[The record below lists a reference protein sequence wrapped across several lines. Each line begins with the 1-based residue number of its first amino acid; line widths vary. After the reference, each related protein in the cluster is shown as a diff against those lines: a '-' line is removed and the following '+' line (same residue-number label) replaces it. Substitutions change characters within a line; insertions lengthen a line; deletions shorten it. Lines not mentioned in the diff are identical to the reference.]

1 MKTLYLIRHAQ
12 SEANAGGISK
22 PERDISLSPLGREQ
36 AQALVARL
44 PRSAHIYT
52 SELRRTHETA
62 APYCRTHGITPQTLQ
77 LLNEFSCLAFD
88 LIRGMDGTAR
98 RPLADAYWQR
108 ADPLECTGAG
118 ADSFAAFNRRI
129 SAFLDH
135 YPQLED
141 GSLLFGHGIW
151 IGLLAWRLLGFRAE
165 TSADMSTFRRF
176 QSGLPMPNTAVW
188 ILQGDSADTLRLR
201 CHQPAMP
208 WEKQP

>member
-12 SEANAGGISK
+12 SEANAGDISK
-22 PERDISLSPLGREQ
+22 PERDIALSPLGREQ

-44 PRSAHIYT
+44 PRSNHVYV

-62 APYCRTHGITPQTLQ
+62 APYCRAHGITPQVLPQ
-77 LLNEFSCLAFD
+77 LNEFSCLAFD
-88 LIRGMDGTAR
+88 RIRGMDGTAR

-118 ADSFAAFNRRI
+118 ADSFAAFNQRL
-129 SAFLDH
+129 SAFLAH

-151 IGLLAWRLLGFRAE
+151 IGLLAWRLLGFSAE
-165 TSADMSTFRRF
+165 TAADMAAFRRF
-176 QSGLPMPNTAVW
+176 QTGLPMPNTAVW
-188 ILQGDSADTLRLR
+188 QLQGDSIASLRLR
-201 CHQPAMP
+201 CLPG
-208 WEKQP
+208 

>member
-44 PRSAHIYT
+44 ARSNHVYV

-62 APYCRTHGITPQTLQ
+62 APYCRAHGITPQVLPQ
-77 LLNEFSCLAFD
+77 LNEFSCLAFD
-88 LIRGMDGTAR
+88 RIRGMDGTAR

-118 ADSFAAFNRRI
+118 ADSFAAFNQRL
-129 SAFLDH
+129 SAFLAH

-151 IGLLAWRLLGFRAE
+151 IGLLAWRLLGFSAE
-165 TSADMSTFRRF
+165 TAADMAAFRRF
-176 QSGLPMPNTAVW
+176 QTGLPMPNTAVW
-188 ILQGDSADTLRLR
+188 QLQGDSIASLRLR
-201 CHQPAMP
+201 CLPG
-208 WEKQP
+208 

>member
-22 PERDISLSPLGREQ
+22 PERDIALSPLGREQ

-44 PRSAHIYT
+44 PRSNHVYV

-62 APYCRTHGITPQTLQ
+62 APYCRAHGITPQVLPQ
-77 LLNEFSCLAFD
+77 LNEFSCLAFD
-88 LIRGMDGTAR
+88 RIRGMDGTAR

-118 ADSFAAFNRRI
+118 ADSFAAFNQRL
-129 SAFLDH
+129 SAFLAH

-151 IGLLAWRLLGFRAE
+151 IGLLAWRLLGFSVE
-165 TSADMSTFRRF
+165 TAADMAAFRRF
-176 QSGLPMPNTAVW
+176 QTGLPMPNTAAW
-188 ILQGDSADTLRLR
+188 QLQGDSIASLRLR
-201 CHQPAMP
+201 CLPG
-208 WEKQP
+208 

>member
-1 MKTLYLIRHAQ
+1 VKTLYLIRHAQ

-22 PERDISLSPLGREQ
+22 PERDIALSPLGREQ

-44 PRSAHIYT
+44 PRSNHVYV

-62 APYCRTHGITPQTLQ
+62 APYCRAHGITPQVLPQ
-77 LLNEFSCLAFD
+77 LNEFSCLAFD
-88 LIRGMDGTAR
+88 RIRGMDGTAR

-118 ADSFAAFNRRI
+118 ADSFAAFNQRL
-129 SAFLDH
+129 SAFLAH

-151 IGLLAWRLLGFRAE
+151 IGLLAWRLLAFSAE
-165 TSADMSTFRRF
+165 TAADMAAFRRF
-176 QSGLPMPNTAVW
+176 QTGLPMPNTAVW
-188 ILQGDSADTLRLR
+188 QLQGDSIASLRLR
-201 CHQPAMP
+201 CLPG
-208 WEKQP
+208 

>member
-22 PERDISLSPLGREQ
+22 PERDIALSPLGREQ

-44 PRSAHIYT
+44 ARSNHVYV

-62 APYCRTHGITPQTLQ
+62 APYCRAHGITPQVLPQ
-77 LLNEFSCLAFD
+77 LNEFSCLAFD
-88 LIRGMDGTAR
+88 RIRGMDGTAR

-118 ADSFAAFNRRI
+118 ADSFAAFNQRL
-129 SAFLDH
+129 SAFLAH

-151 IGLLAWRLLGFRAE
+151 IGLLAWRLLGFSAE
-165 TSADMSTFRRF
+165 TAADMAAFRRF
-176 QSGLPMPNTAVW
+176 QTGLPMPNTAVW
-188 ILQGDSADTLRLR
+188 QLQGDSIASLRLR
-201 CHQPAMP
+201 CLPG
-208 WEKQP
+208 

>member
-22 PERDISLSPLGREQ
+22 PERDIALSPLGREQ

-44 PRSAHIYT
+44 PRSNHVYV

-62 APYCRTHGITPQTLQ
+62 APYRRAHGITPQVLPQ
-77 LLNEFSCLAFD
+77 LNEFSCLAFD
-88 LIRGMDGTAR
+88 RIRGMDGTAR

-118 ADSFAAFNRRI
+118 ADS

-151 IGLLAWRLLGFRAE
+151 IGLLAWRLLGFSAE
-165 TSADMSTFRRF
+165 TAADMAAFRRF
-176 QSGLPMPNTAVW
+176 QTGLPMPNTAVW
-188 ILQGDSADTLRLR
+188 QLQGDSIASLRLR
-201 CHQPAMP
+201 CLPG
-208 WEKQP
+208 

>member
-22 PERDISLSPLGREQ
+22 PERDIALSPLGREQ

-44 PRSAHIYT
+44 PRSNHVYV

-62 APYCRTHGITPQTLQ
+62 APYCRAHGITPQVLPQ
-77 LLNEFSCLAFD
+77 LNEFSCLAFD
-88 LIRGMDGTAR
+88 RIRGMDGTAR

-118 ADSFAAFNRRI
+118 ADSFAAFNQRL
-129 SAFLDH
+129 SAFLAH

-151 IGLLAWRLLGFRAE
+151 IGLLAWRLLGFSVE
-165 TSADMSTFRRF
+165 TAADMAAFRRF
-176 QSGLPMPNTAVW
+176 QTGLPMPNTAVW
-188 ILQGDSADTLRLR
+188 QLQGDSIASLRLR
-201 CHQPAMP
+201 CLPG
-208 WEKQP
+208 

>member
-22 PERDISLSPLGREQ
+22 PERDIALSPLGREQ

-44 PRSAHIYT
+44 PRSNHVYV

-62 APYCRTHGITPQTLQ
+62 APYRRAHGITPQVLPQ
-77 LLNEFSCLAFD
+77 LNEFSCLAFD
-88 LIRGMDGTAR
+88 RIRGMDGTAR

-118 ADSFAAFNRRI
+118 ADSFAAFNQRL
-129 SAFLDH
+129 SAFLAH

-151 IGLLAWRLLGFRAE
+151 IGLLAWRLLGFSAE
-165 TSADMSTFRRF
+165 TAADMAAFRRF
-176 QSGLPMPNTAVW
+176 QTGLPMPNTAVW
-188 ILQGDSADTLRLR
+188 QLQGDSIASLRLR
-201 CHQPAMP
+201 CLPG
-208 WEKQP
+208 

>member
-22 PERDISLSPLGREQ
+22 PERDIALSPLGREQ

-44 PRSAHIYT
+44 PASKHVYT

-62 APYCRTHGITPQTLQ
+62 APYCRAHGITPQALP
-77 LLNEFSCLAFD
+77 LLNEFSCLAFE
-88 LIRGMDGTAR
+88 LIRGMDGAAL

-108 ADPLECTGAG
+108 ADPQECSGAG
-118 ADSFAAFNRRI
+118 ADSFAAFNQRV
-129 SAFLDH
+129 SAFLAH
-135 YPQLED
+135 HPQLAD

-165 TSADMSTFRRF
+165 TSADMAAFRRF
-176 QSGLPMPNTAVW
+176 QSALPMPNTAVW
-188 ILQGDSADTLRLR
+188 RLQGDSLDTLRLR
-201 CHQPAMP
+201 VQASG
-208 WEKQP
+208 

>member
-22 PERDISLSPLGREQ
+22 PERDIALSPLGREQ

-44 PRSAHIYT
+44 ARSNHVYV

-62 APYCRTHGITPQTLQ
+62 APYCRAHGITPQVLPQ
-77 LLNEFSCLAFD
+77 LNEFSCLAFD
-88 LIRGMDGTAR
+88 RIRGMDGTAR

-118 ADSFAAFNRRI
+118 ADSFAAFNQRL
-129 SAFLDH
+129 SAFLAH

-151 IGLLAWRLLGFRAE
+151 IGLLAWRLLGFSAE
-165 TSADMSTFRRF
+165 TAADMAAFRRF
-176 QSGLPMPNTAVW
+176 QTGLPMLNTAVW
-188 ILQGDSADTLRLR
+188 QLQGDSIASLRLR
-201 CHQPAMP
+201 CLPG
-208 WEKQP
+208 

>member
-22 PERDISLSPLGREQ
+22 PERDIALSPLGREQ

-44 PRSAHIYT
+44 PRSNHVYV

-62 APYCRTHGITPQTLQ
+62 APYCRAHGITPQVLPQ
-77 LLNEFSCLAFD
+77 LNEFSCLAFD
-88 LIRGMDGTAR
+88 RIRGMDGTAR

-108 ADPLECTGAG
+108 ADPLECTGAS
-118 ADSFAAFNRRI
+118 ADSFAAFNQRL
-129 SAFLDH
+129 SAFLAH

-151 IGLLAWRLLGFRAE
+151 IGLLAWRLLGFSAE
-165 TSADMSTFRRF
+165 TAADMAAFRRF
-176 QSGLPMPNTAVW
+176 QTGLPMPNTAVW
-188 ILQGDSADTLRLR
+188 QLQGDSIASLRLR
-201 CHQPAMP
+201 CLPG
-208 WEKQP
+208 

>member
-22 PERDISLSPLGREQ
+22 PERDIALSPLGCEQ
-36 AQALVARL
+36 AQTLVARL
-44 PRSAHIYT
+44 PRSNHVYT

-62 APYCRTHGITPQTLQ
+62 APYCRAHGITPQILP

-88 LIRGMDGTAR
+88 RIRGMDGAAR

-118 ADSFAAFNRRI
+118 ADSFAAFNQRLD
-129 SAFLDH
+129 AFLAH

-151 IGLLAWRLLGFRAE
+151 IGLLAWRLLGFPAE
-165 TSADMSTFRRF
+165 TAADMTAFRRF
-176 QSGLPMPNTAVW
+176 QTGLPMPNTAIW
-188 ILQGDSADTLRLR
+188 QLQGDSTANLRLR
-201 CHQPAMP
+201 CHQPAMQ

>member
-22 PERDISLSPLGREQ
+22 PERDIALSPLGREQ

-44 PRSAHIYT
+44 PTSKHVYT

-62 APYCRTHGITPQTLQ
+62 APYCRAHGITPQTLP
-77 LLNEFSCLAFD
+77 LLNEFSCLAFA

-118 ADSFAAFNRRI
+118 ADS
-129 SAFLDH
+129 
-135 YPQLED
+135 
-141 GSLLFGHGIW
+141 LLFGHGIW

-165 TSADMSTFRRF
+165 SSADMSAFRRF

-188 ILQGDSADTLRLR
+188 QLQGDRADTLRLR

-208 WEKQP
+208 

>member
-1 MKTLYLIRHAQ
+1 VKTLYLIRHAQ

-22 PERDISLSPLGREQ
+22 PERDIALSPLGREQ

-44 PRSAHIYT
+44 PRSNHVYV

-62 APYCRTHGITPQTLQ
+62 APYRRAHGITPQVLPQ
-77 LLNEFSCLAFD
+77 LNEFSCLAFD
-88 LIRGMDGTAR
+88 RIRGMDGTAR

-118 ADSFAAFNRRI
+118 ADSFAAFNQRL
-129 SAFLDH
+129 SAFLAH

-151 IGLLAWRLLGFRAE
+151 IGLLAWRLLGFSVE
-165 TSADMSTFRRF
+165 TAADMAAFRRF
-176 QSGLPMPNTAVW
+176 QTGLPMPNTAVW
-188 ILQGDSADTLRLR
+188 QLQGDSIASLRLR
-201 CHQPAMP
+201 CLPG
-208 WEKQP
+208 

>member
-22 PERDISLSPLGREQ
+22 PERDIALSPLGREQ

-44 PRSAHIYT
+44 PRSNHVYV

-62 APYCRTHGITPQTLQ
+62 APYCRAHGITPQVLPQ
-77 LLNEFSCLAFD
+77 LNEFSCLAFD
-88 LIRGMDGTAR
+88 RIRGMDGTAR

-118 ADSFAAFNRRI
+118 ADSFAAFNQRL
-129 SAFLDH
+129 SAFLAH

-151 IGLLAWRLLGFRAE
+151 IGLLAWRLLAFSAE
-165 TSADMSTFRRF
+165 TAADMAAFRRF
-176 QSGLPMPNTAVW
+176 QTGLPMPNTAVW
-188 ILQGDSADTLRLR
+188 QLQGDSIASLRLR
-201 CHQPAMP
+201 CLPG
-208 WEKQP
+208 

>member
-22 PERDISLSPLGREQ
+22 LERDIALSPLGREQ
-36 AQALVARL
+36 AQALVAQL
-44 PRSAHIYT
+44 PASKHVYT

-62 APYCRTHGITPQTLQ
+62 APYCRTHGITPQALP

-88 LIRGMDGTAR
+88 LIRGMDGAAR

-108 ADPLECTGAG
+108 ADPQECTGAG
-118 ADSFAAFNRRI
+118 ADSFAAFNQRV
-129 SAFLDH
+129 SDFLAH
-135 YPQLED
+135 HPQLAD

-165 TSADMSTFRRF
+165 TSADMAAFRRF
-176 QSGLPMPNTAVW
+176 QSALPMPNTAVW
-188 ILQGDSADTLRLR
+188 LLQGDSLDTLRLR
-201 CHQPAMP
+201 VQASG
-208 WEKQP
+208 

>member
-22 PERDISLSPLGREQ
+22 PERDIALSPLGREQ

-44 PRSAHIYT
+44 PRSNHVYT

-62 APYCRTHGITPQTLQ
+62 APYCRAHGITPQILPP
-77 LLNEFSCLAFD
+77 LNEFSCLAFA
-88 LIRGMDGTAR
+88 LIRDMDGAAR

-118 ADSFAAFNRRI
+118 ADSFAAFNQRLD
-129 SAFLDH
+129 AFLAH

-151 IGLLAWRLLGFRAE
+151 IGLLTWRLLGFSAE
-165 TSADMSTFRRF
+165 TAADMTAFRRF
-176 QSGLPMPNTAVW
+176 QTSLPMPNTAIW
-188 ILQGDSADTLRLR
+188 QLQGDSTANLRLR
-201 CHQPAMP
+201 CLPG
-208 WEKQP
+208 

>member
-22 PERDISLSPLGREQ
+22 PERDIALSPLGREQ

-44 PRSAHIYT
+44 PRSNHVYV

-62 APYCRTHGITPQTLQ
+62 APYRRAHGITPQVLPQ
-77 LLNEFSCLAFD
+77 LNEFSCLAFD
-88 LIRGMDGTAR
+88 RIRGMDGTAR

-118 ADSFAAFNRRI
+118 ADSFAAFNQRL
-129 SAFLDH
+129 SAFLAH

-151 IGLLAWRLLGFRAE
+151 IGLLAWRLLGFSVE
-165 TSADMSTFRRF
+165 TAADMAAFRRF
-176 QSGLPMPNTAVW
+176 QTGLPMPNTAVW
-188 ILQGDSADTLRLR
+188 QLQGDSIASLRLR
-201 CHQPAMP
+201 CLPG
-208 WEKQP
+208 

>member
-22 PERDISLSPLGREQ
+22 PERDIALSPLGREQ

-44 PRSAHIYT
+44 ARSNHVYV

-62 APYCRTHGITPQTLQ
+62 APYCRAHGITPQVLPQ
-77 LLNEFSCLAFD
+77 LNEFSCLAFD
-88 LIRGMDGTAR
+88 RIRGMDGAAR

-118 ADSFAAFNRRI
+118 ADSFAAFNQRL
-129 SAFLDH
+129 SAFLAH
-135 YPQLED
+135 CPQLED

-151 IGLLAWRLLGFRAE
+151 IGLLAWRLLGFSAE
-165 TSADMSTFRRF
+165 TAADMAAFRRF
-176 QSGLPMPNTAVW
+176 QTGLPMPNTAVW
-188 ILQGDSADTLRLR
+188 QLQGDSIASLRLR
-201 CHQPAMP
+201 CLPG
-208 WEKQP
+208 

>member
-1 MKTLYLIRHAQ
+1 MRIMPLPNHIAYGSCCTECFDQSNAPAGHARQ
-12 SEANAGGISK
+12 
-22 PERDISLSPLGREQ
+22 
-36 AQALVARL
+36 
-44 PRSAHIYT
+44 
-52 SELRRTHETA
+52 ELLCKDACYRIGK
-62 APYCRTHGITPQTLQ
+62 CRTHGITPQTLQ

-165 TSADMSTFRRF
+165 TSADMSAFRRF

-188 ILQGDSADTLRLR
+188 QLSGNTRDDLRLR
-201 CHQPAMP
+201 FLSPKTA
-208 WEKQP
+208 

>member
-22 PERDISLSPLGREQ
+22 PERDIALSPLGREQ

-44 PRSAHIYT
+44 PRSNHVYV

-62 APYCRTHGITPQTLQ
+62 APYRRAHGITPQVLPQ
-77 LLNEFSCLAFD
+77 LNEFSCLAFD
-88 LIRGMDGTAR
+88 RLRGMDGTAR

-118 ADSFAAFNRRI
+118 ADSFAAFNQRL
-129 SAFLDH
+129 SAFLAH

-151 IGLLAWRLLGFRAE
+151 IGLLAWRLLGFSVE
-165 TSADMSTFRRF
+165 TAADMAAFRRF
-176 QSGLPMPNTAVW
+176 QTGLPMPNTAVW
-188 ILQGDSADTLRLR
+188 QLQGDSIASLRLR
-201 CHQPAMP
+201 CLPG
-208 WEKQP
+208 

>member
-22 PERDISLSPLGREQ
+22 PERDIALSPLGREQ

-44 PRSAHIYT
+44 PRSSHVYV

-62 APYCRTHGITPQTLQ
+62 APYCHAHGITPQTLP
-77 LLNEFSCLAFD
+77 LLNEFSCLAFE
-88 LIRGMDGTAR
+88 LIRDMDGAAR

-118 ADSFAAFNRRI
+118 ADSFAAFNQRL
-129 SAFLDH
+129 SAFLAH

-151 IGLLAWRLLGFRAE
+151 IGLLAWRLLGFSVE
-165 TSADMSTFRRF
+165 TAADMAAFRRF
-176 QSGLPMPNTAVW
+176 QTGLPMPNTAVW
-188 ILQGDSADTLRLR
+188 QLQGDSIASLRLR
-201 CHQPAMP
+201 CLPG
-208 WEKQP
+208 

>member
-22 PERDISLSPLGREQ
+22 PERDIVLSPLGREQ

-44 PRSAHIYT
+44 PRSNHVYV

-62 APYCRTHGITPQTLQ
+62 APSCHAHDITPQILPP
-77 LLNEFSCLAFD
+77 LNEFSCLAFE
-88 LIRGMDGTAR
+88 LIRGMDGAAR

-118 ADSFAAFNRRI
+118 ADSFAAFNQRV
-129 SAFLDH
+129 SAFLAH
-135 YPQLED
+135 HPQLAD

-165 TSADMSTFRRF
+165 TSADMSAFRRF
-176 QSGLPMPNTAVW
+176 QSALPMPNTAVW
-188 ILQGDSADTLRLR
+188 QLQGDSADTLRLR
-201 CHQPAMP
+201 CYQPAMP

>member
-22 PERDISLSPLGREQ
+22 PERDIALSPLGREQ

-44 PRSAHIYT
+44 PASKHVYT

-62 APYCRTHGITPQTLQ
+62 APYCRAHGITPQALP
-77 LLNEFSCLAFD
+77 LLNEFSCLAFE
-88 LIRGMDGTAR
+88 LIRGMDGAAR

-108 ADPLECTGAG
+108 ADPQECSGAG
-118 ADSFAAFNRRI
+118 ADSFAAFNQRV
-129 SAFLDH
+129 SAFLAH
-135 YPQLED
+135 HPQLAD

-165 TSADMSTFRRF
+165 TSADMAAFRRF
-176 QSGLPMPNTAVW
+176 QSALPMPNTAVW
-188 ILQGDSADTLRLR
+188 RLQGDSLDTLRLR
-201 CHQPAMP
+201 VQASG
-208 WEKQP
+208 

>member
-22 PERDISLSPLGREQ
+22 PERDIALSPLGREQ

-44 PRSAHIYT
+44 PRSNHVYV

-62 APYCRTHGITPQTLQ
+62 APYCRAHGITPQVLPQ
-77 LLNEFSCLAFD
+77 LNEFSCLAFD
-88 LIRGMDGTAR
+88 RICGMDGTAR

-118 ADSFAAFNRRI
+118 ADSFAAFNQRL
-129 SAFLDH
+129 SAFLAH

-151 IGLLAWRLLGFRAE
+151 IGLLAWRLLGFSAE
-165 TSADMSTFRRF
+165 TAADMAAFRRF
-176 QSGLPMPNTAVW
+176 QTGLPMPNTAVW
-188 ILQGDSADTLRLR
+188 QLQGDSIASLRLR
-201 CHQPAMP
+201 CLPG
-208 WEKQP
+208 

>member
-22 PERDISLSPLGREQ
+22 PERDIALSPLGREQ

-44 PRSAHIYT
+44 PRSNHVYV

-62 APYCRTHGITPQTLQ
+62 APYCRAHGITPQVLPQ
-77 LLNEFSCLAFD
+77 LNEFSCLAFD
-88 LIRGMDGTAR
+88 RIRGMDGTAR

-108 ADPLECTGAG
+108 ADPLECTGAD
-118 ADSFAAFNRRI
+118 ADSFAAFNQRL
-129 SAFLDH
+129 SAFLAH

-151 IGLLAWRLLGFRAE
+151 IGLLAWRLLGFSAE
-165 TSADMSTFRRF
+165 TAADMAAFRRF
-176 QSGLPMPNTAVW
+176 QTGLPMPNTAVW
-188 ILQGDSADTLRLR
+188 QLQGDSIASLRLR
-201 CHQPAMP
+201 CLPG
-208 WEKQP
+208 

>member
-22 PERDISLSPLGREQ
+22 PERDIALSPLGREQ

-44 PRSAHIYT
+44 PRSSHVYV

-62 APYCRTHGITPQTLQ
+62 APYCHAHGITPQILPP
-77 LLNEFSCLAFD
+77 LNEFSCLAFA
-88 LIRGMDGTAR
+88 LIRDMDGAAR

-151 IGLLAWRLLGFRAE
+151 IGLLAWRLLGFSAE
-165 TSADMSTFRRF
+165 TAADMAAFRRF
-176 QSGLPMPNTAVW
+176 QTGLPMPNTAVW
-188 ILQGDSADTLRLR
+188 QLQGDSIASLRLR
-201 CHQPAMP
+201 CLPG
-208 WEKQP
+208 

>member
-22 PERDISLSPLGREQ
+22 LERDIALSPLGREQ
-36 AQALVARL
+36 AQALVAQL
-44 PRSAHIYT
+44 PASKHVYT

-62 APYCRTHGITPQTLQ
+62 APYCRAHGITPQALP

-88 LIRGMDGTAR
+88 LIRGMDGAAR

-108 ADPLECTGAG
+108 ADPQECTGAG
-118 ADSFAAFNRRI
+118 ADSFAAFNQRV
-129 SAFLDH
+129 SAFLAH
-135 YPQLED
+135 HPQLAD

-165 TSADMSTFRRF
+165 TSADMAAFRRF
-176 QSGLPMPNTAVW
+176 QSALPMPNTAVW
-188 ILQGDSADTLRLR
+188 LLQGDSLDTLRLR
-201 CHQPAMP
+201 VQASG
-208 WEKQP
+208 

>member
-22 PERDISLSPLGREQ
+22 PERDIALSPLGREQ

-44 PRSAHIYT
+44 PRSNHVYV

-62 APYCRTHGITPQTLQ
+62 APYCRAHGITPQVLPQ
-77 LLNEFSCLAFD
+77 LNEFSCLAFD
-88 LIRGMDGTAR
+88 RIRGMDGAAR

-108 ADPLECTGAG
+108 TDPLECTGAG
-118 ADSFAAFNRRI
+118 ADSFAGFNQRL
-129 SAFLDH
+129 SAFLAH

-151 IGLLAWRLLGFRAE
+151 IGLLAWRLLGFSVE
-165 TSADMSTFRRF
+165 TAADMAAFRRF
-176 QSGLPMPNTAVW
+176 QTGLPMPNTAVW
-188 ILQGDSADTLRLR
+188 QLQGDSIASLRLR
-201 CHQPAMP
+201 CLPG
-208 WEKQP
+208 

>member
-22 PERDISLSPLGREQ
+22 PERDIALSPLGREQ

-44 PRSAHIYT
+44 ARSNHVYV

-62 APYCRTHGITPQTLQ
+62 APYCRAHGITPQVLPQ
-77 LLNEFSCLAFD
+77 LNEFSCLAFD
-88 LIRGMDGTAR
+88 RIRGMDGTAR

-108 ADPLECTGAG
+108 ADPLECTGSG
-118 ADSFAAFNRRI
+118 ADSFAAFNQRL
-129 SAFLDH
+129 SAFLAH

-151 IGLLAWRLLGFRAE
+151 IGLLAWRLLGFSAE
-165 TSADMSTFRRF
+165 TAADMAAFRRF
-176 QSGLPMPNTAVW
+176 QTGLPMLNTAVW
-188 ILQGDSADTLRLR
+188 QLQGDSIASLRLR
-201 CHQPAMP
+201 CLPG
-208 WEKQP
+208 

>member
-22 PERDISLSPLGREQ
+22 PERDIALSPLGREQ

-44 PRSAHIYT
+44 PRSNHVYV

-62 APYCRTHGITPQTLQ
+62 APYCRAHGITPQVLPQ
-77 LLNEFSCLAFD
+77 LNEFSCLAFD
-88 LIRGMDGTAR
+88 RIRGMDGAAR

-108 ADPLECTGAG
+108 TDPLECTGAG
-118 ADSFAAFNRRI
+118 ADSFAAFNQRL
-129 SAFLDH
+129 SAFLAH

-151 IGLLAWRLLGFRAE
+151 IGLLAWRLLGFSVE
-165 TSADMSTFRRF
+165 TAADMAAFRRF
-176 QSGLPMPNTAVW
+176 QTGLPMPNTAVW
-188 ILQGDSADTLRLR
+188 QLQGDSIASLRLR
-201 CHQPAMP
+201 CLPG
-208 WEKQP
+208 